1 MTSQHWAAM
10 PVKTGR
16 KLPRARVDAKVA
28 QAAVRLARHVPAA
41 PGTAGSAKVPSTP
54 SQVTLNL
61 TQTPPARPSTE
72 AQTPNTPGSPEHNA
86 EVADLLERLAED
98 ATPRRREEVEQ
109 HIEKLTTD
117 VVTHE
122 PRPPLPQ
129 SHPDVI
135 AWRKKRAAR
144 TRLLQRQAKLT
155 KSYRKE
161 LLAAAT
167 GGDNKWD
174 CCDCS
179 NQEGFILPCW
189 DESDNGV
196 PDLCMNSA
204 SRGAAAPARHRR
216 ASSLGEEAV
225 GGFFFDF
232 GAVRT
237 ESRDRDA
244 PRRYELHK
252 MSLPPRQ
259 RVHERQLCLSYFWER
274 RLSVF

>member
-1 MTSQHWAAM
+1 M

-41 PGTAGSAKVPSTP
+41 PSTAGSAKVPSTP
-54 SQVTLNL
+54 SQVALNL

-72 AQTPNTPGSPEHNA
+72 AHTPTSPLNA

-98 ATPRRREEVEQ
+98 ATPRRREEINQ
-109 HIEKLTTD
+109 HVEKLTTD
-117 VVTHE
+117 VITHE

-167 GGDNKWD
+167 GGDDTWD
-174 CCDCS
+174 CCDCR
-179 NQEGFILPCW
+179 NQEGFVLPCW

-196 PDLCMNSA
+196 PDLCMISA
-204 SRGAAAPARHRR
+204 
-216 ASSLGEEAV
+216 
-225 GGFFFDF
+225 F
-232 GAVRT
+232 
-237 ESRDRDA
+237 
-244 PRRYELHK
+244 
-252 MSLPPRQ
+252 
-259 RVHERQLCLSYFWER
+259 
-274 RLSVF
+274 

>member
-1 MTSQHWAAM
+1 M

-41 PGTAGSAKVPSTP
+41 PSTAGSAKAPSTP

-72 AQTPNTPGSPEHNA
+72 ASSSAVRLALNASPAPRSPEAQAHDA
-86 EVADLLERLAED
+86 EVADLLERLAAD
-98 ATPRRREEVEQ
+98 ATPRRREEINQ
-109 HIEKLTTD
+109 HVEKLTTD

-135 AWRKKRAAR
+135 AWRKRRSAR

-155 KSYRKE
+155 KSYREE
-161 LLAAAT
+161 LRLAAT

-174 CCDCS
+174 CCDCANLCG
-179 NQEGFILPCW
+179 NQI
-189 DESDNGV
+189 
-196 PDLCMNSA
+196 
-204 SRGAAAPARHRR
+204 
-216 ASSLGEEAV
+216 
-225 GGFFFDF
+225 
-232 GAVRT
+232 RT
-237 ESRDRDA
+237 
-244 PRRYELHK
+244 
-252 MSLPPRQ
+252 
-259 RVHERQLCLSYFWER
+259 
-274 RLSVF
+274 

>member
-1 MTSQHWAAM
+1 M

-41 PGTAGSAKVPSTP
+41 PRTAGSAKAHVPSTP

-86 EVADLLERLAED
+86 EVADLLGRLAED
-98 ATPRRREEVEQ
+98 ATPRRREEINQ
-109 HIEKLTTD
+109 HVEKLTTD

-129 SHPDVI
+129 SHPDVV
-135 AWRKKRAAR
+135 AWRKRRSAR

-155 KSYRKE
+155 KSYREE
-161 LLAAAT
+161 LRLAAT

-174 CCDCS
+174 CCDCANLCG
-179 NQEGFILPCW
+179 NQI
-189 DESDNGV
+189 
-196 PDLCMNSA
+196 
-204 SRGAAAPARHRR
+204 
-216 ASSLGEEAV
+216 
-225 GGFFFDF
+225 
-232 GAVRT
+232 
-237 ESRDRDA
+237 
-244 PRRYELHK
+244 
-252 MSLPPRQ
+252 
-259 RVHERQLCLSYFWER
+259 
-274 RLSVF
+274 

>member
-1 MTSQHWAAM
+1 M

-41 PGTAGSAKVPSTP
+41 PGTAGSAKVEASPSAVRLAP
-54 SQVTLNL
+54 R
-61 TQTPPARPSTE
+61 TPPARPSTPP
-72 AQTPNTPGSPEHNA
+72 ASPLNA
-86 EVADLLERLAED
+86 EVADLLERLAAD
-98 ATPRRREEVEQ
+98 ATPRRREEVERHVEQ
-109 HIEKLTTD
+109 LTTD
-117 VVTHE
+117 QPVITHE

-174 CCDCS
+174 CCDCR
-179 NQEGFILPCW
+179 NQEGFVLPCW
-189 DESDNGV
+189 DEADNGV
-196 PDLCMNSA
+196 PDCVEIKVQAPFNSW
-204 SRGAAAPARHRR
+204 
-216 ASSLGEEAV
+216 SLV
-225 GGFFFDF
+225 
-232 GAVRT
+232 V
-237 ESRDRDA
+237 
-244 PRRYELHK
+244 
-252 MSLPPRQ
+252 
-259 RVHERQLCLSYFWER
+259 
-274 RLSVF
+274 

>member
-1 MTSQHWAAM
+1 M

-41 PGTAGSAKVPSTP
+41 PSTAGSAKVPSTP
-54 SQVTLNL
+54 SQVTLSL

-72 AQTPNTPGSPEHNA
+72 AQAHTPTSPLNA

-174 CCDCS
+174 CCDCR
-179 NQEGFILPCW
+179 NQEGFVLPCW

-204 SRGAAAPARHRR
+204 SRGAAAPSRHRR

-225 GGFFFDF
+225 GGFFFDL

-244 PRRYELHK
+244 PRRYLTSFKRLMKFE
-252 MSLPPRQ
+252 Q
-259 RVHERQLCLSYFWER
+259 DR
-274 RLSVF
+274 RPDVAPSKKVL